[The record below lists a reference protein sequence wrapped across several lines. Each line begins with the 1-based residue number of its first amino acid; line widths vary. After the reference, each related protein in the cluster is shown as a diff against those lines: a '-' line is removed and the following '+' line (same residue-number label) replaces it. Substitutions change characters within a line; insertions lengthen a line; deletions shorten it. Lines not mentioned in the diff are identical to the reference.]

1 MTFQIVD
8 DIKLPESTNTR
19 NRPQGDFAATLNKL
33 EVGQGF
39 QYTSDSALKNMYPR
53 VSPKKF
59 GGKTFKVAQ
68 VSAPVAAAEGVEAA
82 TGVYM
87 VKRLS

>member
-1 MTFQIVD
+1 MYQIVD
-8 DIKLPESTNTR
+8 NIQLPQKAITRTRERSEFSQALES
-19 NRPQGDFAATLNKL
+19 L

-39 QYTSDSALKNMYPR
+39 QFESAAAFKNLYPR

-59 GGKTFKVAQ
+59 GGKTFKIAQ

-82 TGVYM
+82 EGVYM
-87 VKRLS
+87 VKRVS